1 LVGIIVSF
9 FSFYTPGKYGEG
21 EREIFFVTK
30 KHKKEQIQ
38 FFFLYSIDGNFK
50 KSDFFSGLLFF
61 SKITTFTQ
69 SAYYYILGISR
80 FLLGV
85 FFLKKILPILMIN

>member
-21 EREIFFVTK
+21 ERDFFVTK

-38 FFFLYSIDGNFK
+38 FFSFLYSIDGNFK
-50 KSDFFSGLLFF
+50 KSDFFSGLFF

>member
-1 LVGIIVSF
+1 MGR
-9 FSFYTPGKYGEG
+9 
-21 EREIFFVTK
+21 EREIFLSQKNTK
-30 KHKKEQIQ
+30 KSKFS

-50 KSDFFSGLLFF
+50 KSDFFSGLFF